1 MKVGDLVRHDQ
12 GYIGII
18 IDTFDDTKEI
28 VEVEVFWNDGE
39 VCNMSI
45 YDLEVIDESG

>member
-1 MKVGDLVRHDQ
+1 MQVGDLVRHDQ

-18 IDTFDDTKEI
+18 VDTFNDTSEM
-28 VEVEVFWNDGE
+28 VEVEVLWNDGD

-45 YDLEVIDESG
+45 YDLEVINEL